1 MPSFKNAR
9 GLNQR
14 KGARGLGQTNTP
26 RCGYNSFFCY
36 TKQAS
41 VGGQSHLCVGKG
53 AHGPTDKQIH
63 LDVDTIVSFVILSRQ
78 VSEGRAISVSR
89 HVN

>member
-9 GLNQR
+9 GLNQW
-14 KGARGLGQTNTP
+14 
-26 RCGYNSFFCY
+26 
-36 TKQAS
+36 
-41 VGGQSHLCVGKG
+41 KG